1 MEDKPAETQEF
12 EIPFDV
18 EVTIYGRG
26 RSDVLDSIET
36 RFGVDFKDE
45 AEHQWVA
52 PRAAKRAI
60 RVTASGIKEIGYAD
74 HTGECTIISAI
85 VAIIV
90 TIIIFLQ
97 LVVFLIVL
105 VVLTIFTGGAAL
117 KYTKATYMTAP
128 GESIEPSQLEAF
140 TKDQILTGR
149 FVMVKTDISRFPLG
163 PITKA
168 STRATQL
175 FRWGIVSSVAI
186 AFVFLVVE
194 AVYYY
199 LNRSWLTDIPVLL
212 GFGLTFLFA
221 IIITDIGVLLR
232 RRLRGGIESGYVE
245 GPIRIE

>member
-1 MEDKPAETQEF
+1 MEDEPAETQEF
-12 EIPFDV
+12 EVPFDV
-18 EVTIYGRG
+18 EVAIYGRG
-26 RSDVLDSIET
+26 RSDVLDSVEA

-45 AEHQWVA
+45 AEHEWVA

-60 RVTASGIKEIGYAD
+60 RVTASGVKEIGYAD
-74 HTGECTIISAI
+74 HSGECTLVSAI
-85 VAIIV
+85 VAIIIG
-90 TIIIFLQ
+90 IIIFLQ

-140 TKDQILTGR
+140 TRDQILTGR
-149 FVMVKTDISRFPLG
+149 FVMVKTDTSRFPLN

-175 FRWGIVSSVAI
+175 FRWGIVSAVAI
-186 AFVFLVVE
+186 AFVFLAVE
-194 AVYYY
+194 AIYYF
-199 LNRSWLTDIPVLL
+199 LNRSWLTDLLVLL
-212 GFGLTFLFA
+212 GFGLAFLLA
-221 IIITDIGVLLR
+221 IIVTDIGVVLR
-232 RRLRGGIESGYVE
+232 RRLCGGIEAGYVD